1 MSAPSPS
8 PARVSLLGRFWAWLP
23 DHVDRRVRVAAWLS
37 FLAEVLIIGTGGAV
51 RLTGSGLGCPT
62 WPTCTAESLVNTPAM
77 GIHGFIEF
85 GNRTLTGLVGILAL
99 VVLVFVLKMRR
110 ERRDL
115 FVLSL
120 VVLLGIIAQALVGGI
135 TVLTGLNPFIV
146 GFHYVASVILV
157 AVCAAFLVLMR
168 TPGGPRVRVVTTV
181 HAIWVHATTAVLA
194 VTIFF
199 GILTTGAG
207 PHSGDAD
214 AGRNG
219 FNAEILEHVHAWP
232 SYALFA
238 MTLVLLGFAYRRRR
252 EIPRVVAWTQ
262 AVLGVEV
269 LQIAVG
275 LFQARNGLPPLA
287 VGIHMVLASLLAA
300 AMTALV
306 LNLKQPVRVSDTAED
321 PADAQAIHS

>member
-62 WPTCTAESLVNTPAM
+62 WPTCTAESLVNTPEM
-77 GIHGFIEF
+77 GIHGVIEF
-85 GNRTLTGLVGILAL
+85 GNRTLTGLVGILAII
-99 VVLVFVLKMRR
+99 VLVFVLKMRR

-168 TPGGPRVRVVTTV
+168 APGGPRVRVVTRV
-181 HAIWVHATTAVLA
+181 HAIWAHATTAVLA

-219 FNAEILEHVHAWP
+219 FNAEILEHIHAWP

-252 EIPRVVAWTQ
+252 DIPRVVAWTQ

-306 LNLKQPVRVSDTAED
+306 LNLKQPVSVSGTAED
-321 PADAQAIHS
+321 PAHAQAIHS